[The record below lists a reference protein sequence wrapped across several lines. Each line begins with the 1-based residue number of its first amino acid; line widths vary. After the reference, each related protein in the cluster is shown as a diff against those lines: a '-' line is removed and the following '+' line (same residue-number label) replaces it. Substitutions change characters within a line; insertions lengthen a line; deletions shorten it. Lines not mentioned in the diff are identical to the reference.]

1 MKATKAT
8 PVVVTIPTAKC
19 SPVVKAIN
27 GAESATD
34 TAITELEKLDSEYA
48 TMKAKH
54 MAEAL
59 IKAGAKWSINTI
71 MQELSRIR
79 ALKKAGK
86 WAKGMTSYQV
96 REAQKALPKT
106 TRAKADKSAP
116 VANGSVSK
124 ESEAKLTGKIS
135 REPPTTI
142 ANALIEALI
151 QSGIG
156 DLEAV
161 LAEARRLVIQAVN
174 DKKPK
179 K

>member
-1 MKATKAT
+1 MKATKNTA
-8 PVVVTIPTAKC
+8 VVVTIPTAKC
-19 SPVVKAIN
+19 LSVVKAIN